1 MSAPRL
7 AIRAAGPLVS
17 VQDPGR
23 PGFARFGVPQS
34 GPLDRLAFAAANRVL
49 GNPADAPAIEVS
61 LGGLTV
67 EAEGGPLRLAVAGG
81 GFVVNHGA
89 RRGGG
94 WQVLTLA
101 PGEALT
107 LRPGPW
113 GSWAYLAVAGGVV
126 APRWLGS
133 AATHWASGLGGGAV
147 RAGAVFEIGTARA
160 PGRAAGPFPCPVL
173 ARPSARVPVTLG
185 PQEACFAPETLE
197 IFTAAAWRITPAR
210 DRMGARLAGPALPI
224 AAALDLPSGPILRG
238 AVQVSGDGVASI
250 LTADH
255 QTTGGYPRIATVLDC
270 ALDGLAQLRP
280 GARIRFEPVTPA
292 AALARARIR
301 AAAVARYLAGL
312 AP

>member
-7 AIRAAGPLVS
+7 HVRAAGPLVS

-34 GPLDRLAFAAANRVL
+34 GPLDRLAFAAANRAL
-49 GNPADAPAIEVS
+49 GNPVTAPAIEVS

-67 EAEGGPLRLAVAGG
+67 EAEGAALRVAVAGG
-81 GFVVNHGA
+81 GFLLRHGA
-89 RRGGG
+89 RETGG

-113 GSWAYLAVAGGVV
+113 GSWAYLAVAGGLV

-147 RAGAVFEIGTARA
+147 SAGAVFEIGAPAA
-160 PGRAAGPFPCPVL
+160 PGRADGPFPCPVL
-173 ARPSARVPVTLG
+173 ARPTPRLPVTIG
-185 PQEACFAPETLE
+185 PQEGCFSLETLE
-197 IFTAAAWRITPAR
+197 IFKTARWRITPAR
-210 DRMGARLAGPALPI
+210 DRMGTRLAGPALPI
-224 AAALDLPSGPILRG
+224 AAALDMPSGPILRG
-238 AVQVSGDGVASI
+238 AVQVSGDGVASV

-255 QTTGGYPRIATVLDC
+255 QTTGGYPRIATVLDG
-270 ALDGLAQLRP
+270 ALDGFAQLRP
-280 GARIRFEPVTPA
+280 GAAIRFEPVTPA
-292 AALARARIR
+292 VALARARTR
-301 AAAVARYLAGL
+301 AAAVSRYLAGL
-312 AP
+312 AR